1 MLFKKYTLAV
11 LCLILSISQVMAVK
25 DSPLKVCAAE
35 NEMPYSNNQGEGF
48 ENQLAGLVGKRLGRK
63 IEYVAWTDP
72 RYFIRDF
79 LDKGKCD
86 LVIGLDTGDPRVE
99 TTIPYYRS
107 SYVFITKKTNA
118 AAQNWDS
125 EFIRKAK
132 RIAFMPGTPTEVMMR
147 AIGRYNDM
155 FNYMHELVGFKSPR
169 NQYVKYEN
177 SKLVS
182 EVASGKAEVAVL
194 WGPAAA
200 RYVKE
205 ASTPL
210 AMTVIPDNNTRADGQ
225 KVGFHFNTSMGVRKG
240 EDKLLKQLN
249 QIIQTYQQDI
259 NQLLLAEGVPLLD
272 QSKAALALK

>member
-1 MLFKKYTLAV
+1 MSQKIHIITA
-11 LCLILSISQVMAVK
+11 LCLALPLSQAMAK
-25 DSPLKVCAAE
+25 EDAAIKVCAAE
-35 NEMPYSNNQGEGF
+35 NEMPYSNSKGEGF
-48 ENQLAGLVGKRLGRK
+48 ENKLAELVGKQLNRK
-63 IEYVAWTDP
+63 VEYVTWTDP
-72 RYFIRDF
+72 RYFIRDY

-86 LVIGLDTGDPRVE
+86 LVMGLDTGDPRVE

-107 SYVFITKKTNA
+107 GYVFITKKTGA
-118 AAQNWDS
+118 AAVSNWDS

-132 RIAFMPGTPTEVMMR
+132 HIAFIPGTPAEVMMR

-205 ASTPL
+205 SSTPL
-210 AMTVIPDNNTRADGQ
+210 AMIVIPDNNVRADGQ
-225 KVGFHFNTSMGVRKG
+225 KVGFHYSTSMGVRKG

-249 QIIQTYQQDI
+249 Q
-259 NQLLLAEGVPLLD
+259 VF
-272 QSKAALALK
+272 